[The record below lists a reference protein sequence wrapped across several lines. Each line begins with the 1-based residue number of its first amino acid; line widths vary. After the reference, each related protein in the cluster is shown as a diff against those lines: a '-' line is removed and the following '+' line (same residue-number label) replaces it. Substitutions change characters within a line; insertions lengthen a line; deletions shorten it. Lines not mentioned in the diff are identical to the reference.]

1 MKHHLPVLNVDV
13 PDKAEHVASTPN
25 LASRELLQRLE
36 ELGAETLFDR
46 YEQQKPQCTFG
57 LTGRCCRMCQWGPC
71 RIGRRAERGICG
83 KDQNAMVIGN
93 VLRALVAGLSAH
105 GRHAHEAMFSVLAA
119 AEGRAHL
126 AIKGEERVLDLARR
140 FQVPADGRPI
150 ADVAREVTRILLED
164 LGRLDAAPLRTLEAF
179 APPERQ
185 ETWSGLGILPRS
197 ASYEVMEALHMTTL
211 GGCTDWTALA
221 AQELRAALAYCY
233 STLFGSSFA
242 TEMLFGLPQQRI
254 TTVNYGILK
263 ADHVNV
269 LMHGHSPVMVE
280 VILEKLRSREIEQLA
295 RAAGAEGI
303 VVGGL
308 CCSGEELLARH
319 GVSTVTNIGGQ
330 ELVLGTGAVDA
341 VVVDMQCVIPGAKIL
356 ADCFG
361 TQIITTSRSNR
372 IPGALHVPFDP
383 EQPEQLHADAERVA
397 RAAVEAFGRRDRS
410 KMHIPQVTTAAQVG
424 WSYENILET
433 LGGAERIVELLR
445 EGKLKGIATIVGCN
459 TPKVPY
465 EHNHVTLARELIR
478 ADVLLLTTGCCAHAL
493 LNDGLCGPGAD
504 DRAGPGLARL
514 CRELGIPPVL
524 AVGGCVD
531 NTRTLRLFAEISRAA
546 GVAVKDLPFMFIG
559 PEPGNEK
566 TVGQGLTFLVHGV
579 SNLVGFPGPIPP
591 AIPRPKPGEPGEL
604 ERGSNDVVDFLAGAG
619 GVLKLVGAKI
629 YTEPEPRLGAQL
641 VRMHLRRKRLAL
653 GWAGQPAT
661 ET

>member
-1 MKHHLPVLNVDV
+1 MKQHLPILNVDV
-13 PDKAEHVASTPN
+13 PDKAEHVALTPN
-25 LASRELLQRLE
+25 AASRDLLQHLE
-36 ELGAETLFDR
+36 GLGVETLYDR
-46 YEQQKPQCTFG
+46 FEQQKPQCTFG

-71 RIGRRAERGICG
+71 RIGPKAERGICG

-93 VLRALVAGLSAH
+93 VLRSLVAGLSAH

-119 AEGRAHL
+119 ADGKAHL
-126 AIKGEERVLDLARR
+126 KIKGEERVLDLARR
-140 FQVPADGRPI
+140 FGVAADGKPI
-150 ADVAREVTRILLED
+150 EEVAREVTGILIQD

-179 APPERQ
+179 APPERR

-197 ASYEVMEALHMTTL
+197 ATYEVMEALHMTTL

-221 AQELRAALAYCY
+221 TQELRAALAYCY

-242 TEMLFGLPQQRI
+242 TEMLFGLPQQRV

-280 VILEKLRSREIEQLA
+280 VILEKLRTPEMEQLA
-295 RAAGAEGI
+295 RDAGAKGI
-303 VVGGL
+303 VVGGM

-319 GVSTVTNIGGQ
+319 GVPTVTNIGGQ

-341 VVVDMQCVIPGAKIL
+341 VVVDMQCVIPGMKIL

-361 TQIITTSRSNR
+361 TQVITTCKSNR

-383 EQPEQLHADAERVA
+383 EQPEQLQADAERVA
-397 RAAVEAFGRRDRS
+397 RAAIEAYRRRDHS
-410 KMHIPQVTTAAQVG
+410 KTHIPQVTTAAQVG
-424 WSYENILET
+424 WSYENVLET
-433 LGGAERIVELLR
+433 LGGAERVVELLR
-445 EGKLKGIATIVGCN
+445 SGRLKGIATIVGCN

-465 EHNHVTLARELIR
+465 EYNHVTLARELIR
-478 ADVLLLTTGCCAHAL
+478 SDVLLLTTGCCAHAL
-493 LNDGLCGPGAD
+493 LNEGLCGPEAAGL
-504 DRAGPGLARL
+504 AGPGLAGL

-531 NTRTLRLFAEISRAA
+531 NTRTLRLFAELSRASGA
-546 GVAVKDLPFMFIG
+546 AMKDLPFMFIG

-579 SNLVGFPGPIPP
+579 SNLVGFPAPIPP
-591 AIPRPKPGEPGEL
+591 AIPRPRADGSGEL
-604 ERGSNDVVDFLAGAG
+604 ERGSNDVVDFLAGSD
-619 GVLKLVGAKI
+619 GVLKLLGAKV
-629 YTEPEPRLGAQL
+629 YTEPEPKLGAQH
-641 VRMHLRRKRLAL
+641 VRMHLHRKRLAL
-653 GWAGQPAT
+653 GWASPST
-661 ET
+661 EGT